1 MERYNLRSTRNQE
14 ICLPVQLQMAGDGE
28 FFTQDLG
35 SSHPDPGQVTFQ
47 SNSASDSDSELDLS
61 GIFKNSDNEN
71 DSPSKST
78 LQRKLDQKGHSGDGV
93 AGSKKSVDQNEIN
106 MQILKQLS
114 LLGERLTNIEQKG
127 RVCKKSSDKS
137 KIKNSNKTK
146 PTQKATQVRS
156 GQFPRVWVAFLIPH
170 ILHSPLP
177 GKSKMMNSYSN
188 KCSKG

>member
-47 SNSASDSDSELDLS
+47 SNSASDSESELDLS

-71 DSPSKST
+71 DSPSKSS
-78 LQRKLDQKGHSGDGV
+78 LQRKLDQQGHSGDGV
-93 AGSKKSVDQNEIN
+93 VGSKKSVDQNEIN

-114 LLGERLTNIEQKG
+114 HLGERLTNIEQRG

-137 KIKNSNKTK
+137 KIRIKSNRLRR
-146 PTQKATQVRS
+146 QLSS

-177 GKSKMMNSYSN
+177 GKLKIMNSYSN
-188 KCSKG
+188 KFRKG